1 MLNSKSIFISE
12 VRKRLAK
19 KRKLKMKNVQVIID
33 QIPVDKIK
41 YHRQSLLLSYNDFKN
56 NDKYIENFIKE
67 KSYKS
72 IYKRK
77 SLLKRK
83 VITNLLTKKY
93 NNNIPKNLKQSNAN
107 SCSSIKKYYLNTP
120 KKTPFQIGHIQIK
133 YYKDYI
139 NNSQKKNLSNKLK
152 EESKIQSFSINK
164 YNEKKHV
171 FGKHPMTKNKTIT
184 KINKIPKLEYNS
196 IYPRK
201 YCSVIK
207 IRNHMNYFKNKDK
220 KYLENNKSL
229 KIFKP
234 NCYFNKINLE
244 KLSKKVSTNYN
255 SI

>member
-1 MLNSKSIFISE
+1 MLNSKSIFIS
-12 VRKRLAK
+12 KRLAK
-19 KRKLKMKNVQVIID
+19 KRKLKMKNAQVIID

-41 YHRQSLLLSYNDFKN
+41 YHRKSLLLSYSDFKN

-67 KSYKS
+67 KSYKT

-77 SLLKRK
+77 SILKRK

-93 NNNIPKNLKQSNAN
+93 NNNIPQNLKQNNVN

-171 FGKHPMTKNKTIT
+171 FGKQPMIKNKIIT
-184 KINKIPKLEYNS
+184 KINKIPKLDYSS

-201 YCSVIK
+201 NSSV
-207 IRNHMNYFKNKDK
+207 MNSFKNKDK
-220 KYLENNKSL
+220 KHLKNNKSL

-244 KLSKKVSTNYN
+244 KLSKKVSTYDN